1 MERKL
6 GFFKTIF
13 YLGLII
19 YATSFLLKLNLIPNE
34 VFNSLD
40 LGKEQIIG
48 VKIIGFLVSVLSMLA
63 IVCIEYILL
72 KFIFKKI
79 FKNEYIELFK
89 RMFFV
94 SYTIKFLLLTVGILL
109 LSTGI
114 KVPDFLVSLI
124 LLIILIVINIKMIN
138 FIPGASIQK
147 KISTTGCFLII
158 ALL

>member
-72 KFIFKKI
+72 KFIFKKSSKTNI
-79 FKNEYIELFK
+79 LNCLKK
-89 RMFFV
+89 C
-94 SYTIKFLLLTVGILL
+94 FLL
-109 LSTGI
+109 
-114 KVPDFLVSLI
+114 
-124 LLIILIVINIKMIN
+124 VI
-138 FIPGASIQK
+138 Q
-147 KISTTGCFLII
+147 
-158 ALL
+158 